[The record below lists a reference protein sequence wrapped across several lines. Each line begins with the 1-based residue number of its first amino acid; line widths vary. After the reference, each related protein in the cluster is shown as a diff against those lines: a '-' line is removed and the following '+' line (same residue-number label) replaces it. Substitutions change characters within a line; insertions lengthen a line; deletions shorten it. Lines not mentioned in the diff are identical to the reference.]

1 MNNMEVDLIFLNLSE
16 CLFSPKGL
24 LGAAIAIDVT
34 FILSSASSGGAS
46 SLPLP
51 SSPQRSA
58 RWPAAHAARVGLRG
72 PGRGQQRTEPLLPP
86 LLSSICYL
94 TRDKSDLS
102 KANQIL

>member
-24 LGAAIAIDVT
+24 LGAAIAIDIT
-34 FILSSASSGGAS
+34 FILSSAASGGAS

-86 LLSSICYL
+86 LLL
-94 TRDKSDLS
+94 GAHLG
-102 KANQIL
+102 